1 MVRRARIVQGP
12 LRRKIPVDRDAFAV
26 KFAGAVTG
34 ECIGR
39 KKALNMRTIFT
50 LWNVRIAMRLLKA
63 MRIKAGSIAVMGITF

>member
-1 MVRRARIVQGP
+1 MVRRARIVLGP

-34 ECIGR
+34 KCIG
-39 KKALNMRTIFT
+39 KKKVYIMQIAFT
-50 LWNVRIAMRLLKA
+50 QWNVHIVTRLLKA